1 MTKLKQRV
9 RKPFARRHKLNQDHG
24 IHRGMKR
31 GGGVNPSP
39 SFSLHSRHPPAA
51 AAAASPKRVRG
62 KLCGA
67 PRPPPPHSFTASRRR
82 RRRPASTT
90 TSGQQHLRDTLR
102 HLPPRRQREGGKD
115 RTFRLRKFLAEGRW
129 PGREVGPLPSLW
141 RHSGRCAFS
150 RPPSHSTCAPT
161 LLSWPHLRKA
171 HLGSDPAAPAASA
184 HSDRGSVRPSV
195 GRSARLCL
203 SQAPCPAPRARA
215 SQPAP
220 PPPLPPF

>member
-1 MTKLKQRV
+1 ME
-9 RKPFARRHKLNQDHG
+9 
-24 IHRGMKR
+24 HRGR
-31 GGGVNPSP
+31 PRPTHLPRAGGGGGGQP
-39 SFSLHSRHPPAA
+39 
-51 AAAASPKRVRG
+51 
-62 KLCGA
+62 
-67 PRPPPPHSFTASRRR
+67 RRR
-82 RRRPASTT
+82 RAASSTCGTPCGTCRRA
-90 TSGQQHLRDTLR
+90 GRG
-102 HLPPRRQREGGKD
+102 REGGKD